1 MKKIHHKESDLQ
13 IRFVKWVRVNY
24 PEFAMLFEHPKNEG
38 SGRSPQDRMRQAIA
52 KAEGVQAGVADLI
65 FHVPSVTN
73 WVDGELQE
81 EPYYYHSLAFELK
94 SKTGRQSQE
103 QKIFQRYFEA
113 AGGKYVI
120 GRDFETLTTEFKRYM
135 DGIPGLIYDNICEV
149 YESIHRETT
158 EAARAELNR
167 IINK

>member
-1 MKKIHHKESDLQ
+1 MRKNHHKESDLQ

-38 SGRSPQDRMRQAIA
+38 SGCSPQDRMRQAIA

-65 FHVPSVTN
+65 FHVPSVTHFI
-73 WVDGELQE
+73 DGEFQE
-81 EPYYYHSLAFELK
+81 EPYTYHSLAFELK
-94 SKTGRQSQE
+94 SKTGRQSRE
-103 QKIFQRYFEA
+103 QKLFQRYFEA

-120 GRDFETLTTEFKRYM
+120 GRDFETLTAEFQRYV
-135 DGIPGLIYDNICEV
+135 DGVPSNIHDAICEV
-149 YESIHRETT
+149 YVAIQRETT